1 MPDLIKV
8 RAGGWTLNVWSRDI
22 APAQAQWSHML
33 EERGRDHRS
42 PGGFL
47 VTTDDGVA
55 PEFLEGFDDEGR
67 LAAPVF
73 FENRAYEFEF
83 VFGGAVSDVSVLHRL
98 SVVCDSFRFTGKAL
112 RGTLNLA
119 NDIGW
124 FRLGLKYRTGDV
136 WHHDQVSFEVLPLK
150 MDLEQDMAGIQ
161 RDIDATFPLWRFS
174 FGQKTEQE
182 MARSTKP
189 HERFPL
195 LWLSLFAA
203 LRTELKEQIRIVCN
217 SPHNRLQPFRRVL
230 PMDRIRGKVSKR
242 LEEKIGEAL
251 AGKAWE
257 KRFRVVG
264 MRLSVD
270 TPENRFV
277 KMVLVTA
284 SRRITGIADMARTR
298 NRAPDQQQISDSFF
312 AELGKWRS
320 GIDSLLANPLFA
332 DVGSFDG
339 MERESLVLHHR
350 AGYAGVYRVW
360 QQLKQY
366 LDVLGKDADI
376 SVKSVAELYE
386 VWCFLEMRKLLEAQG
401 FDEEPVRSAQLVFDS
416 SGLEVKLRNGL
427 GPSFTY
433 SRADGVSARLAHEP
447 LFDSPNGSADS
458 IYSWTVPQKPDIV
471 LEVTF
476 PDSEKLLWVFDA
488 KYRVADSGID
498 NGPDRVPDDAINQM
512 HRYRDALVYRCR
524 DSKTRPVI
532 GAFALYPGW
541 YPAQGATVNPYSE
554 AIRQVGIG
562 AFPLLPG
569 QEGVWLHDF
578 LRDRLVRP
586 YGSGDSWPVAD
597 RILAQDSVRIP
608 PEGLKL
614 TRGQDLVLV
623 APVGPA
629 RSSDYL
635 DAFRKGR
642 AGWYHTRDEALVRFN
657 LPSYVM
663 QDLTHCAIAIPA
675 GESLE
680 ISFVYDV
687 RSVER
692 VSRSEISALQAGV
705 PEKDLTEQYWLI
717 RLGGAIPLSNPIGLP
732 ASEHFE
738 FRLTTTDGLLAAKD
752 WSSMPWKFR
761 ESMVDMKAIQ

>member
-1 MPDLIKV
+1 MPDLL
-8 RAGGWTLNVWSRDI
+8 RYGTANWTLNVWTRDI
-22 APAQAQWSHML
+22 EPARAQWRHML
-33 EERGRDHRS
+33 ADRNSQNAGKGRFLPDCTS
-42 PGGFL
+42 PGG
-47 VTTDDGVA
+47 VGYGT
-55 PEFLEGFDDEGR
+55 GFNANGDLSD
-67 LAAPVF
+67 PVF

-83 VFGGAVSDVSVLHRL
+83 TFCKDVTDPSVTHRL
-98 SVVCDSFRFTGKAL
+98 SMVCDSFRSTGNSI
-112 RGTLNLA
+112 RGTLNLG

-124 FRLGLKYRTGDV
+124 FRLGLEYTQNGQRLSDK
-136 WHHDQVSFEVLPLK
+136 VSFEVLPLK
-150 MDLEQDMAGIQ
+150 MDLEHDIGVIQ
-161 RDIDATFPLWRFS
+161 KDIDGTFPLWRFS

-182 MARSTKP
+182 MARSNKP

-195 LWLSLFAA
+195 LWLALFAS
-203 LRTELKEQIRIVCN
+203 LREELEEQVRIVCN
-217 SPHNRLQPFRRVL
+217 APHNRLQPFRRVL

-251 AGKAWE
+251 AVKAWE
-257 KRFRVVG
+257 KRFRVEG

-284 SRRITGIADMARTR
+284 SRRIAGIADMARAR

-312 AELGKWRS
+312 SELGKWRS
-320 GIDSLLANPLFA
+320 GLDSLLANPLFA
-332 DVGSFDG
+332 EVGTFDG

-427 GPSFTY
+427 GPSFNY
-433 SRADGVSARLAHEP
+433 SRADGVKARLAHEP
-447 LFDSPNGSADS
+447 LFDSPTGAADS

-471 LEVTF
+471 LEVSF
-476 PDSEKLLWVFDA
+476 PDGEKLLWVFDA
-488 KYRVADSGID
+488 KYRVADSGTG

-541 YPAQGATVNPYSE
+541 YPSQGSTVNPYSE

-569 QEGVWLHDF
+569 QEGVWLREF
-578 LRDRLVRP
+578 LGDRLVRP
-586 YGSGDSWPVAD
+586 YGLAGEWPVAD

-614 TRGQDLVLV
+614 TRGRELVLV
-623 APVGPA
+623 APVGPD
-629 RSSDYL
+629 RSGDYL
-635 DAFRKGR
+635 EAFRNGK
-642 AGWYHTRDEALVRFN
+642 AHWYHTRDEALVRFD

-663 QDLTHCAIAIPA
+663 QDLTHCAIAIPT
-675 GESLE
+675 GDELE
-680 ISFVYDV
+680 IRYVYDV
-687 RSVER
+687 RSVAR
-692 VSRSEISALQAGV
+692 VARSQITEAQAGV
-705 PEKDLTEQYWLI
+705 PAKDSTEPYWI
-717 RLGGAIPLSNPIGLP
+717 VRLGGAIPLANPIRLP
-732 ASEHFE
+732 ASQHFE
-738 FRLTTTDGLLAAKD
+738 FRLTNTDGLLAAKD
-752 WSSMPWKFR
+752 WATMPWTLK
-761 ESMVDMKAIQ
+761 EPVAAP

>member
-1 MPDLIKV
+1 MPDLL
-8 RAGGWTLNVWSRDI
+8 RYGTANWTLNVWTRDI
-22 APAQAQWSHML
+22 EPARAQWRHML
-33 EERGRDHRS
+33 ADRKSQNPGKGRFLPDCTS
-42 PGGFL
+42 PGG
-47 VTTDDGVA
+47 VGYGT
-55 PEFLEGFDDEGR
+55 GFNANGDLSD
-67 LAAPVF
+67 PVF

-83 VFGGAVSDVSVLHRL
+83 TFCKDVSDSSVTHRL
-98 SVVCDSFRFTGKAL
+98 STVCDSFRSTGNSI
-112 RGTLNLA
+112 RGTLNLG

-124 FRLGLKYRTGDV
+124 FRLGLEYMQNGQRLSDK
-136 WHHDQVSFEVLPLK
+136 VSFEVLPLK
-150 MDLEQDMAGIQ
+150 MDLEHDIGVIQ
-161 RDIDATFPLWRFS
+161 QDIDSAFPLWRFS

-195 LWLSLFAA
+195 LWLALFAS
-203 LRTELKEQIRIVCN
+203 LRTELEDQVRIVCN
-217 SPHNRLQPFRRVL
+217 APHNRLQPFRRVL

-257 KRFRVVG
+257 KRFRVEG

-284 SRRITGIADMARTR
+284 SRRIAGIADMARTR

-312 AELGKWRS
+312 AELDKWRS
-320 GIDSLLANPLFA
+320 GIDTLLANPLFA
-332 DVGSFDG
+332 EVGSFDG

-401 FDEEPVRSAQLVFDS
+401 FAEEPVRAAQLVFDS

-433 SRADGVSARLAHEP
+433 SRADGVRARLAHEP

-476 PDSEKLLWVFDA
+476 PDGENLLWVFDA
-488 KYRVADSGID
+488 KYRVADSGAL
-498 NGPDRVPDDAINQM
+498 NGSDRVPDDAINQM

-541 YPAQGATVNPYSE
+541 YQDQGATVNPYSE

-586 YGSGDSWPVAD
+586 YGLAGEWPVAD

-614 TRGQDLVLV
+614 TRGRELVLV
-623 APVGPA
+623 APVGPS
-629 RSSDYL
+629 RSGDYL
-635 DAFRKGR
+635 EAFRNGK
-642 AGWYHTRDEALVRFN
+642 APWYHTRDEALVRFD

-663 QDLTHCAIAIPA
+663 QDLTHCAIATPT
-675 GESLE
+675 GEGLE
-680 ISFVYDV
+680 IRYVYDV
-687 RSVER
+687 RAVSR
-692 VSRSEISALQAGV
+692 VSRSQITAEQAGV
-705 PEKDLTEQYWLI
+705 PENDSAEPYWII
-717 RLGGAIPLSNPIGLP
+717 RLGGAIPLANTIRLP
-732 ASEHFE
+732 ASQHFE
-738 FRLTTTDGLLAAKD
+738 FRLTNTDGLLAAKD
-752 WSSMPWKFR
+752 WTSMPWTLK
-761 ESMVDMKAIQ
+761 EPVETP